1 MATAKT
7 TKAKKPTRKAAK
19 PTVAGSPDRR
29 KIAELVFAG
38 MRSGMS
44 AFKACQGAGV
54 NQSTFNLWL
63 NQDAEL
69 AAEYARARE
78 DLIELLANE
87 TMAIADQAFEEIEE
101 QAVGKDGKP
110 VVLKKKVPVDVQ
122 RARLQVDT
130 RKWLLSKLAPKK
142 YGDKL
147 TLAGDEDSPLKI
159 EKIERVVVK

>member
-44 AFKACQGAGV
+44 AFKACQVAGV

-63 NQDAEL
+63 NDDAEL

-78 DLIELLANE
+78 DLIER
-87 TMAIADQAFEEIEE
+87 MAQEVLELSDMDVGE
-101 QAVGKDGKP
+101 QPDGRKDWAAVQKHK
-110 VVLKKKVPVDVQ
+110 
-122 RARLQVDT
+122 LQVDT

-142 YGDKL
+142 FGDKL
-147 TLAGDEDSPLKI
+147 ELTGDPDRPLAI
-159 EKIERVVVK
+159 QKIERVVVK

>member
-1 MATAKT
+1 M
-7 TKAKKPTRKAAK
+7 
-19 PTVAGSPDRR
+19 AGSPDRR
-29 KIAELVFAG
+29 KIADLVFDG

-63 NQDAEL
+63 NQDAEM

-101 QAVGKDGKP
+101 HTVDGDGKP

-122 RARLQVDT
+122 RAKLQVDT

-142 YGDKL
+142 FGDKL
-147 TLAGDEDSPLKI
+147 ELSGDPDRPLAI
-159 EKIERVVVK
+159 QKIERVVVK

>member
-19 PTVAGSPDRR
+19 PTVAGSTDRR

-44 AFKACQGAGV
+44 AFKACQNAGV

-63 NQDAEL
+63 NQDAEM

-101 QAVGKDGKP
+101 HTVDGDGKP

-122 RARLQVDT
+122 RAKLQVDT

-142 YGDKL
+142 FGDKL
-147 TLAGDEDSPLKI
+147 ELSGDPDRPLAI
-159 EKIERVVVK
+159 QKIERVVVK

>member
-1 MATAKT
+1 MTTKSHKAKT
-7 TKAKKPTRKAAK
+7 QTK
-19 PTVAGSPDRR
+19 AGSPDRK
-29 KIAELVFAG
+29 KIADLVFAG

-44 AFKACQGAGV
+44 AFKACQAAGV
-54 NQSTFNLWL
+54 HQSTFNDWL
-63 NQDAEL
+63 NVDPEL
-69 AAEYARARE
+69 SVEYARARE
-78 DLIELLANE
+78 DLIELLATE

-142 YGDKL
+142 FGDKL
-147 TLAGDEDSPLKI
+147 ELTGDPDRPLAI
-159 EKIERVVVK
+159 QKIERVVVKK

>member
-1 MATAKT
+1 MTTKSHKAKT
-7 TKAKKPTRKAAK
+7 QTK
-19 PTVAGSPDRR
+19 AGSPDRK
-29 KIAELVFAG
+29 KIADLVFAG

-44 AFKACQGAGV
+44 AFKACQAAGV

-122 RARLQVDT
+122 RAKLQVDT

-142 YGDKL
+142 FGDKL
-147 TLAGDEDSPLKI
+147 ELTGDPDRPLAI
-159 EKIERVVVK
+159 QKIERVVVKK